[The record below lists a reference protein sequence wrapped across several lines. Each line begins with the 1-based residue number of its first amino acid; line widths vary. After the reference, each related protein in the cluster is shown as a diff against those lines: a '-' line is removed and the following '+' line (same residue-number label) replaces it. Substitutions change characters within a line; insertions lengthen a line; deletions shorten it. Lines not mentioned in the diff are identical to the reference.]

1 MNKKKFFFYIFLV
14 LFILG
19 GMILVFISP
28 GNDVEEFETTE
39 EIVKEQV
46 VSDENE
52 YIIEFLNQIAG
63 LKASNIEIKNSPVS
77 ITGEFLAPRETILNG
92 FDYLLKSNQND
103 NIENIQIDIGDNF
116 INLSCDYKINN
127 TIKTPISLKLNPS
140 LDSNKNLVLKVDEV
154 KFLDLKLASW
164 IVDFGVNNILKDIFE
179 KGNNLKVE
187 FKDSEVILAKEN
199 FDGINLEKLSVKEE
213 SLEIT
218 MNIDLEKILLR
229 GE

>member
-28 GNDVEEFETTE
+28 GNDVEEFKTTE

-229 GE
+229 GK

>member
-19 GMILVFISP
+19 GIILVFISP
-28 GNDVEEFETTE
+28 GNDVEEFKTTE

-229 GE
+229 GK

>member
-19 GMILVFISP
+19 GIILVFISP
-28 GNDVEEFETTE
+28 GNDVEEFKTTE